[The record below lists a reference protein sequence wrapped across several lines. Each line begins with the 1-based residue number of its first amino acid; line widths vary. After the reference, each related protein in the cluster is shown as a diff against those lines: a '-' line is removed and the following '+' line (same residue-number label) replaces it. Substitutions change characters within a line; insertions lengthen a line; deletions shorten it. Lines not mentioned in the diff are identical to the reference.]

1 MCNETPLLRSLWNEL
16 SAQQQDV
23 LRVVALGVEQLYSA
37 HVRDQ
42 FALPGASS
50 VHKAVEALVGRGLL
64 VQGDDGVVF
73 DSPFFQRWVRVE
85 VAADLG

>member
-1 MCNETPLLRSLWNEL
+1 LWNDL

-37 HVRDQ
+37 QTRDQ
-42 FALPGASS
+42 YGLPGTSS
-50 VHKAVEALVGRGLL
+50 VAKAVDGLTKRGVL
-64 VQGDDGVVF
+64 VQGDTGAAF
-73 DSPFFQRWVRVE
+73 DSPFFKHWVRAE